1 MSVLP
6 ILPTQLSLILW
17 AWKLTSRFQG
27 SAVIDVSSY
36 YSVTHLFNAYDAVVV
51 VRLSFWVIA
60 KCRLIQ
66 LTRISTIKVPTLPW
80 PDVALL
86 FDRSTF
92 GLVQQHRMTHSFSA
106 PQIVLPSMSH
116 SYFIYLRYI
125 FRYIF

>member
-66 LTRISTIKVPTLPW
+66 LRRISTIKVPTLPW

-125 FRYIF
+125 LRYIF